1 MPLEIVLSLNIYIRP
16 LSFVQN
22 KLRFILHEP
31 YDLSWPLSEW
41 AEFWLK
47 HVLLRFVDLRF
58 FKEKQIHHVVKFS
71 FLFGLTD
78 S

>member
-1 MPLEIVLSLNIYIRP
+1 MLLYCNIYIRP
-16 LSFVQN
+16 VSSVQN

-31 YDLSWPLSEW
+31 YDLSWPLTGRS
-41 AEFWLK
+41 LGKK

-58 FKEKQIHHVVKFS
+58 MDLPRHQSRSYRMNANRSS
-71 FLFGLTD
+71 FN